1 MHGVLIC
8 LIYGICVG
16 VFYYVIGN
24 IEPKLR
30 SSLRCIQL
38 IACVTA
44 VNLEKYGYDM
54 VLKPFIQDANKLSKV
69 GILILNRIRDIIGC
83 VRLFT

>member
-1 MHGVLIC
+1 M
-8 LIYGICVG
+8 
-16 VFYYVIGN
+16 
-24 IEPKLR
+24 
-30 SSLRCIQL
+30 
-38 IACVTA
+38 TT

-69 GILILNRIRDIIGC
+69 GILILNRIRDVIGC